1 MFFIQLTSLVLH
13 TFLRPKAFPRLN
25 SRYEALSPAR
35 KLAPPL
41 PRFSGYKQR
50 ITVDLITLIG
60 ALAISD
66 SYGYRSFLKTTF
78 NLKMPMGDYEFAILL
93 KGKFNKKV

>member
-13 TFLRPKAFPRLN
+13 TFLRPRAFPRLN
-25 SRYEALSPAR
+25 SCYEALSPAR
-35 KLAPPL
+35 KLAL
-41 PRFSGYKQR
+41 SVARLSGYKQH
-50 ITVDLITLIG
+50 ITVITLIG

-66 SYGYRSFLKTTF
+66 SYGYRSILKTTF

-93 KGKFNKKV
+93 KGKFNKMV